1 MNYSDDPDQEL
12 ARLLSACVF
21 DVYTDCEWKL
31 QATIADTV
39 HADLK
44 SVKLLPFHI
53 VLSTF
58 PIHKKPTSCWKPD

>member
-12 ARLLSACVF
+12 ARLLSA
-21 DVYTDCEWKL
+21 CEWKL

-58 PIHKKPTSCWKPD
+58 PIHKKPTSYWKPD